1 MHVCDLCF
9 LMARGVCYLKTCD
22 CYILCVEESELALSL
37 LFLLSKERH
46 IICMQRENVA
56 ETDFAKHKDTLLL
69 ILWRNSKYEGSLN

>member
-1 MHVCDLCF
+1 MF
-9 LMARGVCYLKTCD
+9 LDGSRRLLPENVRLLH
-22 CYILCVEESELALSL
+22 LCVEGKRIGAFPS
-37 LFLLSKERH
+37 FLLSKERH

>member
-1 MHVCDLCF
+1 MF
-9 LMARGVCYLKTCD
+9 LDGSRR
-22 CYILCVEESELALSL
+22 L
-37 LFLLSKERH
+37 LPENVRLLHFMCGGKANWRFPFFLLSKERH